1 MDANTLRDE
10 SFKIELQL
18 YHKAYGTFFNEYKLE
33 EIFKYTKDYISDR
46 ISKYN
51 NLQFIYGEDDL
62 GLYFEVGY
70 QEGY

>member
-1 MDANTLRDE
+1 MDAITLRDE

-18 YHKAYGTFFNEYKLE
+18 YHKIYGTYFNGSKFE
-33 EIFKYTKDYISDR
+33 ELFKYTKDYISDR

-51 NLQFIYGEDDL
+51 NLQFIYGEDDC